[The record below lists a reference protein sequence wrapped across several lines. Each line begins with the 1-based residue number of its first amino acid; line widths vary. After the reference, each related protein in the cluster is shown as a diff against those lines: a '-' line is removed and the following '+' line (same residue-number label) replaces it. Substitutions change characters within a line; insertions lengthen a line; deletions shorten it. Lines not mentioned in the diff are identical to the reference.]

1 MKFGIITHAIHKQ
14 HSDKIYAYEPYV
26 REMNLW
32 AKYVTEIKILSP
44 ISKEKQ
50 TAIETEYTGVKV
62 KLEKIP
68 SLHIK
73 NIAYAL
79 HNILYIPLIFF
90 KIIKFIKNVDHIH
103 LRCPGNIGLLGALAQ
118 IFYPSKPKTVK
129 YAGNWDPNSKQ
140 PVSYKIQ
147 KWILSNTILTK
158 NCKVLVYGN
167 WENQSK
173 NIIPFFTASYKKNE
187 IEIVKTKNLSSVI
200 KFIYVGAFSV
210 GKQPMLSVK
219 VIEKLCNQ
227 GFNVQ
232 LNMYGNGEKFTEIH
246 NYIKEKSLENI
257 IVLHGNKPKIEV
269 KQAFKES
276 HFLLFISK
284 SEGWPKVVAEAMF
297 WSCLP
302 ISSNVSCVN
311 YMLGNGSRGSV
322 LRPDVNIEDIIF
334 EIKRYL
340 NDEKKYQEKV
350 LNATS
355 WSREYTL
362 DKFEVEIKKILD
374 INYE

>member
-50 TAIETEYTGVKV
+50 TAVETEYIGVKV

-73 NIAYAL
+73 NIAYVL

-173 NIIPFFTASYKKNE
+173 NIIPFFTASYYKGEVENVSKKE
-187 IEIVKTKNLSSVI
+187 LDATI
-200 KFIYVGAFSV
+200 KFIFVGSFSK
-210 GKQPMLSVK
+210 GKQPLLSVK
-219 VIEKLCNQ
+219 TVEKLLLKN
-227 GFNVQ
+227 FDVK
-232 LNMYGNGEKFTEIH
+232 LNMYGDGAEYSTLKK
-246 NYIKEKSLENI
+246 YIADKKLSNNI
-257 IVLHGNKPKIEV
+257 ILHGNQPKETV
-269 KQAFKES
+269 KEAFKKS
-276 HFLLFISK
+276 HFLIFISK

-297 WSCLP
+297 WRCLP
-302 ISSNVSCVN
+302 ISSRVSCVD
-311 YMLGNGSRGSV
+311 YMLGNGKRGTIVPSNV
-322 LRPDVNIEDIIF
+322 REENLVKIIVDYLHNK
-334 EIKRYL
+334 EI
-340 NDEKKYQEKV
+340 YQKKV
-350 LNATS
+350 LAAQK
-355 WSREYTL
+355 WSQKFNL
-362 DKFEVEIKKILD
+362 DTFDIEIKKLLLS
-374 INYE
+374 E

>member
-1 MKFGIITHAIHKQ
+1 MIFGIITHAIHKIKDG
-14 HSDKIYAYEPYV
+14 HVYAYEPYV

-32 AKYVTEIKILSP
+32 GKYVDEIIIIAPVAKEGITSIESVYQHPNIKVMSIPNFDITSVKNLFRALLVIPKICWM
-44 ISKEKQ
+44 IYKVMKQ
-50 TAIETEYTGVKV
+50 I
-62 KLEKIP
+62 
-68 SLHIK
+68 
-73 NIAYAL
+73 
-79 HNILYIPLIFF
+79 
-90 KIIKFIKNVDHIH
+90 DHIH
-103 LRCPGNIGLLGALAQ
+103 LRCPGNVGLLGCLVQ
-118 IFYPSKPKTVK
+118 ILFSSKQKTAK

-147 KWILSNTILTK
+147 KWILSNTFLTK

-219 VIEKLCNQ
+219 VIEKLSKQ

-232 LNMYGNGEKFTEIH
+232 LNMYGNGDKFTEIH
-246 NYIKEKSLENI
+246 NYIKENSLQNI
-257 IVLHGNKPKIEV
+257 IVLYGNKPKIEV

-322 LRPDVNIEDIIF
+322 LKPDANIEDIII

-340 NDEKKYQEKV
+340 NDEKRYQEKV
-350 LNATS
+350 LNATN
-355 WSREYTL
+355 WSQEYTL
-362 DKFEVEIKKILD
+362 DKFEVEIKKKLEN
-374 INYE
+374 NYE